1 MMKVH
6 LVVVRRKLMPRKR
19 SATTVFQRSLG
30 SSRPSPRSDT
40 AGTSMITA
48 DPFLQQTYRYH
59 PYSRCLMHFCCC

>member
-48 DPFLQQTYRYH
+48 DPFLQQTYH
-59 PYSRCLMHFCCC
+59 PYSGCLMHFCCC